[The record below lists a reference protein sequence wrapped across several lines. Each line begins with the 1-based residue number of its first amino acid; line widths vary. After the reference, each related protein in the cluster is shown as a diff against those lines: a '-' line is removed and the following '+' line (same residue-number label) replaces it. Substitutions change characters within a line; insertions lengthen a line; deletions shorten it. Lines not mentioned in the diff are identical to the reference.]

1 MQLTIN
7 VRGKLLSLAQPIV
20 MGVLN
25 CTPDSFYAESR
36 VQGDE
41 AIARRA
47 HQIVDEGARIIDVGG
62 CSTRP
67 GGDTC
72 DEPTEMERV
81 RQALRVVR
89 QQLPDAVVSVDTFRP
104 NVARMAV
111 EEFDADIINDV
122 SQGAD
127 PDMFPTVAQLRRPY
141 IFQSVEPTLQAI
153 AKSTATAVEKLHDLG
168 QNDIIL
174 DPGFGFG
181 KDVDQNY
188 AVLNGLDRLKVFEL
202 PILIGVSRKRMIRE
216 LLGITTEE
224 SLNGTTVANTLALAK
239 GADILRVHD
248 VRAAVEA
255 CRIYTKMTESAAS
268 GVSE

>member
-7 VRGKLLSLAQPIV
+7 ARGKLLSLAQPIV

-36 VQGDE
+36 VQGED

-47 HQIVDEGARIIDVGG
+47 RQILDEGGQIIDVGG

-67 GGDTC
+67 GSQSC
-72 DEPTEMERV
+72 DETTEMQRV
-81 RQALRVVR
+81 RQALRIVR
-89 QQLPDAVVSVDTFRP
+89 RMVPDAIVSVDTFRAS
-104 NVARMAV
+104 VARMAI

-122 SQGAD
+122 SEGAD
-127 PDMFPTVAQLRRPY
+127 TEMFSTVAALHRPY
-141 IFQSVEPTLQAI
+141 IYQSVQPTMEGI
-153 AKSTATAVEKLHDLG
+153 VKSMADAVERLHDLG

-188 AVLNGLDRLKVFEL
+188 AVLNHLDRLQVFRL
-202 PILIGVSRKRMIRE
+202 PLLIGVSRKRMIRQ
-216 LLGITTEE
+216 LLNITTEE
-224 SLNGTTVANTLALAK
+224 SLNGTTVVNTLALVK
-239 GADILRVHD
+239 GANILRVHD
-248 VRAAVEA
+248 VRPAVEA
-255 CRIYTKMTESAAS
+255 CRIYAKMNAATNTHK
-268 GVSE
+268 E

>member
-36 VQGDE
+36 MQDDE

-47 HQIVDEGARIIDVGG
+47 HQIVDEGGAIIDVGG

-67 GGDTC
+67 GGDVC
-72 DEPTEMERV
+72 DEPTEMKRV
-81 RQALRVVR
+81 REALKVVR
-89 QQLPDAVVSVDTFRP
+89 HELPDAVISVDTFRP

-111 EEFDADIINDV
+111 NEFDADIINDV
-122 SQGAD
+122 SEGAD
-127 PDMFPTVAQLRRPY
+127 PDMFPTVVELRRPY
-141 IFQSVEPTLQAI
+141 IFQSVQPTLPTI
-153 AKSTATAVEKLHDLG
+153 VKSMAAAVEKLRDLG

-181 KDVDQNY
+181 KDIDQNY
-188 AVLNGLDRLKVFEL
+188 AVLNGLDRLQVFEL
-202 PILIGVSRKRMIRE
+202 PILIGVSRKRMIRQPLE
-216 LLGITTEE
+216 ITTEE
-224 SLNGTTVANTLALAK
+224 SLNGTTVVNTLALTK
-239 GADILRVHD
+239 GANILRVHD

-255 CRIYTKMTESAAS
+255 CRLYSKMISSPIDGETK
-268 GVSE
+268 